1 MTTTSE
7 FTPLSLH
14 IARARSQD
22 VSFQKTV
29 LKSQQVRDAGVVEIE
44 PGDQDSRTP
53 TVLVHREGEKITK
66 VEFCCVCGAHSV
78 VQLVYDQE

>member
-1 MTTTSE
+1 
-7 FTPLSLH
+7 
-14 IARARSQD
+14 
-22 VSFQKTV
+22 
-29 LKSQQVRDAGVVEIE
+29 VRDAGVVEIE